1 MYINCGYICDVKT
14 PQAIQM
20 TSFASP
26 QEQLALTV
34 LHTAS
39 TMLNHHR
46 ALLKPHGIT
55 PEQFNILRILRGQQG
70 HPLALHDIS
79 GRMIDR
85 NSNTSRL
92 VDKLMAKG
100 LVSRETCPSDRRR
113 VDIALTAEGDEL
125 TTQLKALMD
134 ENMRSLQSVW
144 TEEAA
149 IEAIDLL
156 DAWNDTQP

>member
-1 MYINCGYICDVKT
+1 
-14 PQAIQM
+14 M

-46 ALLKPHGIT
+46 TLLKPHGIT
-55 PEQFNILRILRGQQG
+55 PEQFNILRILRGQHG
-70 HPLALHDIS
+70 RPMALRDIS

-100 LVSRETCPSDRRR
+100 LVRRETCPSDRRR
-113 VDIALTAEGDEL
+113 VDIALTEEGNAL
-125 TTQLKALMD
+125 TIQLKELMD

-144 TEEAA
+144 SEEDALK
-149 IEAIDLL
+149 AIDLL

>member
-1 MYINCGYICDVKT
+1 MVKT

-20 TSFASP
+20 SSFASP

-46 ALLKPHGIT
+46 ALLKPYGIT

-70 HPLALHDIS
+70 HPLALRDIS

-92 VDKLMAKG
+92 VDKLIAKG
-100 LVSRETCPSDRRR
+100 LVRREPCPSDRRR
-113 VDIALTAEGDEL
+113 VDIALTDEGDTL
-125 TTQLKALMD
+125 TAELKAVTD

-144 TEEAA
+144 TSENALK
-149 IEAIDLL
+149 AIDIL

>member
-1 MYINCGYICDVKT
+1 
-14 PQAIQM
+14 M

-92 VDKLMAKG
+92 VDKLLAKG
-100 LVSRETCPSDRRR
+100 LVRRETCPSDRRR
-113 VDIALTAEGDEL
+113 VDIALTPEGDEL

>member
-1 MYINCGYICDVKT
+1 
-14 PQAIQM
+14 M

-55 PEQFNILRILRGQQG
+55 PEQFNILRILRGQHGQ
-70 HPLALHDIS
+70 PRALRDIS

-92 VDKLMAKG
+92 VDKLTTKG
-100 LVSRETCPSDRRR
+100 LVDVKRVQTIRRR
-113 VDIALTAEGDEL
+113 VDIALTEKG
-125 TTQLKALMD
+125 
-134 ENMRSLQSVW
+134 
-144 TEEAA
+144 
-149 IEAIDLL
+149 
-156 DAWNDTQP
+156 PH

>member
-1 MYINCGYICDVKT
+1 MKT

-20 TSFASP
+20 TSFASS

-70 HPLALHDIS
+70 QPLALRDIS

-100 LVSRETCPSDRRR
+100 LVRRETCPSDRRR
-113 VDIALTAEGDEL
+113 VDIALTPEGDEF

-134 ENMRSLQSVW
+134 ENMASLQSVW
-144 TEEAA
+144 SEEAA
-149 IEAIDLL
+149 IQAIDLL

>member
-1 MYINCGYICDVKT
+1 MKT

-46 ALLKPHGIT
+46 TLLKPHGIT
-55 PEQFNILRILRGQQG
+55 PEQFNILRILRGQHG
-70 HPLALHDIS
+70 RPMALRDIS

-100 LVSRETCPSDRRR
+100 LVRRETCPSDRRR
-113 VDIALTAEGDEL
+113 VDIALTEEGNAL
-125 TTQLKALMD
+125 TIQLKELMD

-144 TEEAA
+144 SEEDALK
-149 IEAIDLL
+149 AIDLL
-156 DAWNDTQP
+156 DAWNDTQS